1 MLLKAPDFGRVRLT
15 AFDEPPPDTD
25 EHYVCSQ
32 EEWAAF
38 INREERKLLDAGLE
52 SVCGTSEVETV
63 VRSDMDGI
71 EGRSLNTM
79 ARTVAANDMTE
90 DSVDL
95 RKIYNFDHNDYSY
108 KLPIIDMK
116 ERIISTI
123 NGNQIV
129 IISGPTGC
137 GKSTQVPQYILDQY
151 ALERKMVNIVVT
163 QPRKIAASSV
173 ARRVC
178 EEREWKIGGLVGYQV
193 NWGRY

>member
-1 MLLKAPDFGRVRLT
+1 MT

-25 EHYVCSQ
+25 EHHVCTQ

-38 INREERKLLDAGLE
+38 INKEEQKLLDAGTE
-52 SVCGTSEVETV
+52 SVYGTSEIETV

-79 ARTVAANDMTE
+79 VSTVAANDITE

-95 RKIYNFDHNDYSY
+95 RKIYNFEHNEFSY

-116 ERIISTI
+116 ERILSTV

-129 IISGPTGC
+129 IISGPTGWRVY
-137 GKSTQVPQYILDQY
+137 KY
-151 ALERKMVNIVVT
+151 A
-163 QPRKIAASSV
+163 
-173 ARRVC
+173 
-178 EEREWKIGGLVGYQV
+178 GLSNSKQIFALCSGDS
-193 NWGRY
+193 NSKAIFTL

>member
-1 MLLKAPDFGRVRLT
+1 MS

-25 EHYVCSQ
+25 QHYVCSQ
-32 EEWAAF
+32 EEWDAF
-38 INREERKLLDAGLE
+38 INKEQQKLLDAGIE
-52 SVCGTSEVETV
+52 SSVCGASEIETV

-79 ARTVAANDMTE
+79 ARTVAANELTE

-95 RKIYNFDHNDYSY
+95 KKIYNFEHNDYSY

-116 ERIISTI
+116 ERILSTV

-137 GKSTQVPQYILDQY
+137 GKSTQVPQYILDQH
-151 ALERKMVNIVVT
+151 AMERKMVNIVVT

-178 EEREWKIGGLVGYQV
+178 EERQWKIGGLVGYQV
-193 NWGRY
+193 